1 MNPPDRNWSIHLLE
15 ILLLRMTQNQ
25 STLENLPRTIQ
36 VDQMIQNHQN
46 IIQNLNNYLLE
57 LIENRNQDSGV
68 EDDRLSQ

>member
-36 VDQMIQNHQN
+36 VDQMIQNHQ
-46 IIQNLNNYLLE
+46 ILLQNLNNYLLE

>member
-36 VDQMIQNHQN
+36 VDQMIQNHQ
-46 IIQNLNNYLLE
+46 ILLQNLNNYLLD

>member
-1 MNPPDRNWSIHLLE
+1 
-15 ILLLRMTQNQ
+15 MTQNQ